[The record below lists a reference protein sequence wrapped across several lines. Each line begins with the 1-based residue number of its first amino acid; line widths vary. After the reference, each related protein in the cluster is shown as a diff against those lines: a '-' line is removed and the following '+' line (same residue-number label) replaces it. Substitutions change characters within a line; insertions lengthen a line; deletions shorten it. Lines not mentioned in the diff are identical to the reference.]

1 MVKIQQ
7 LTLEQIASWKPGHIW
22 IVKQGIHTQV
32 LQVLTYMQIS
42 NNLIGKAYQHSW
54 DVAYKNRTD
63 LDTPWTNPIKV
74 IESSS
79 VKNEKWLTK

>member
-54 DVAYKNRTD
+54 DMAHKKRTD

-74 IESSS
+74 IKLSS
-79 VKNEKWLTK
+79 VKSEERLTK